1 MLSLLY
7 HEAKFN
13 VIEGRYVVQPEEYD
27 QLAGIQALIHLEHY
41 NANTHTRDH
50 YKYVLPSGW
59 NWNFNFCIIL
69 KKSVLLILICVFRY
83 NQQNEWVKQ
92 IQLKLV
98 LKKTAVYKIVYDVI
112 LLFFL

>member
-41 NANTHTRDH
+41 NANTHTLDH
-50 YKYVLPSGW
+50 YKYVLPSDEIG
-59 NWNFNFCIIL
+59 
-69 KKSVLLILICVFRY
+69 ILISVF
-83 NQQNEWVKQ
+83 Q
-92 IQLKLV
+92 
-98 LKKTAVYKIVYDVI
+98 KISPLNSD
-112 LLFFL
+112 LCF

>member
-41 NANTHTRDH
+41 NTNTHTLDH
-50 YKYVLPSGW
+50 YKYVLPSDEIG
-59 NWNFNFCIIL
+59 
-69 KKSVLLILICVFRY
+69 ILISVF
-83 NQQNEWVKQ
+83 Q
-92 IQLKLV
+92 
-98 LKKTAVYKIVYDVI
+98 KISPLNSD
-112 LLFFL
+112 LCF

>member
-41 NANTHTRDH
+41 NANTHTQDH
-50 YKYVLPSGW
+50 YK
-59 NWNFNFCIIL
+59 
-69 KKSVLLILICVFRY
+69 
-83 NQQNEWVKQ
+83 
-92 IQLKLV
+92 
-98 LKKTAVYKIVYDVI
+98 
-112 LLFFL
+112 

>member
-13 VIEGRYVVQPEEYD
+13 VIEGRYVLQPEEYD

-50 YKYVLPSGW
+50 YK
-59 NWNFNFCIIL
+59 
-69 KKSVLLILICVFRY
+69 
-83 NQQNEWVKQ
+83 
-92 IQLKLV
+92 
-98 LKKTAVYKIVYDVI
+98 
-112 LLFFL
+112 